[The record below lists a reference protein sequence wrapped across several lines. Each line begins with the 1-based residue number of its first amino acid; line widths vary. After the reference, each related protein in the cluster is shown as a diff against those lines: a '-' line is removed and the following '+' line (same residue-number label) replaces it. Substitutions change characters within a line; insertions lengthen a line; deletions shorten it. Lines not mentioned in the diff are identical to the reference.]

1 MNLIAFSRS
10 RNCVITQYA
19 ALPGALDLYEN
30 EIHAAHFLQP
40 AQPIYEQG
48 IGNSVNSHAV
58 NAQIWYLN

>member
-1 MNLIAFSRS
+1 M
-10 RNCVITQYA
+10 
-19 ALPGALDLYEN
+19 DLYEN